1 MVSLVHWYHYI
12 GGKTKKKRRRNII
25 NKANYGIYEGIYV
38 RTIRSLYTYYLRC
51 SIIQPLEKVFYVL
64 SAISHK
70 MIIPTCMS
78 WCVCVLYSR
87 LSRNIGITQD
97 PSTVTDFDLYSPKQ
111 SYVICY
117 VLWDSMHKI
126 VSVLLCTIKYN
137 HNTFHHLLPIYFN
150 VNFNLIVSFLWLI

>member
-1 MVSLVHWYHYI
+1 MVYTRVYM
-12 GGKTKKKRRRNII
+12 
-25 NKANYGIYEGIYV
+25 YG
-38 RTIRSLYTYYLRC
+38 LYGRY
-51 SIIQPLEKVFYVL
+51 
-64 SAISHK
+64 
-70 MIIPTCMS
+70 IPTIFVVRLYRHWKKYFTCWALS
-78 WCVCVLYSR
+78 VIKWLYLHAWAGVCVLYSR
-87 LSRNIGITQD
+87 LSRKIGITQD

-150 VNFNLIVSFLWLI
+150 VNFNLIVSFLWLIYQFIK